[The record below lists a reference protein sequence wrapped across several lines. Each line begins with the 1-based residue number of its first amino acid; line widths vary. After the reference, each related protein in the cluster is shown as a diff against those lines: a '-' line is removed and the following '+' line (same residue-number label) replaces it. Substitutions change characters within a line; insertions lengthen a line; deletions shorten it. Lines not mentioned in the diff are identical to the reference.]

1 MSFDDVTTFLYTIAA
16 IAFLVFIV
24 PFLYIIG
31 YKFNNGSGRSEEE
44 LNWKSFFKWLLDK
57 CLKKVSESE
66 KKEDK

>member
-1 MSFDDVTTFLYTIAA
+1 MSFDDVTAFLCTVAA

-24 PFLYIIG
+24 PLLYIIG

-44 LNWKSFFKWLLDK
+44 LNWKSFFKWLLGK

>member
-44 LNWKSFFKWLLDK
+44 LNWKSFFK
-57 CLKKVSESE
+57 
-66 KKEDK
+66 